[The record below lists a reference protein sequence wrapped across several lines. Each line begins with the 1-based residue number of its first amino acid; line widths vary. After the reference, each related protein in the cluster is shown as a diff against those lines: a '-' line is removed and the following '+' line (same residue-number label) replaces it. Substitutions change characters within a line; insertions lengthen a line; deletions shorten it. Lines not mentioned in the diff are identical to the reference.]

1 MPLFDSVAYP
11 HEFNTAFAM
20 NDTRTRGRLL
30 LALLAAAAPL
40 TLRATDPPPPVLTNF
55 HASAAQQGFSFPPYP
70 AAQAYT
76 ILSATNLS
84 LPSAPDTNF
93 FLAPYYST
101 NVYTNMINGT
111 SVVSTVI
118 QTLYEWRRT
127 NNWSSLDFYRVRVTP
142 MSSNAL
148 LASTV
153 LNRLAYGPTPDDLV
167 SVSNSGPQAYIDQQ
181 LAPELITETANSAH
195 TNLPII
201 QAKLVPVTSF
211 VYSTNA
217 GIADLRAWHIL
228 RAVSAKRQLLEIL
241 LQFLENH
248 FVTQYLKSYTYLQS
262 YYSDGK
268 KLDALAA
275 QFEFL
280 ENDNWRNALLNPQ
293 CTFYDLL
300 KISAESPA
308 MLIYLDTVLS
318 RGDGNNIANENFA
331 RELLELF
338 TFGVD
343 NGYDQN
349 DITTESRAWTG
360 WRLRQV
366 DLANAFNPFALQTT
380 NIIPGSTNT
389 STTTI
394 SNLFGAW
401 VFNYQTTYHNNS
413 NKFVFFWDYTNAAP
427 SMPKTVPARFGAPW
441 AGRAYG
447 LALTNGSGTNGIQD
461 GYQVIQHLA
470 RQPFAEEYISI
481 KLCRVFVHDNFPNP
495 SNDPTN
501 PLYSFYDYSN
511 LANLSAEAQ
520 LVHQCMLAWE
530 DGSPQGQVRDVLRTI
545 FASDLFRSHGA
556 SMQKIK
562 TPLEFTVSAI
572 RALRSSTNGSGLAG
586 SFTAD
591 TDGYA
596 IGGTSESATTPLT
609 RMGNMLLFD
618 RDAPDGYPEVGP
630 PWISAGT
637 LDERSRFVQ
646 SYCIALGQ
654 NGHGGATND
663 AGNCVCSIIGLLK
676 NQLPSASWTDPGAV
690 ADYFLGLLFPGEGA
704 GNLSLYRAACI
715 TYLNDGST
723 DNPVSSTPFSS
734 LTVSSTA
741 GSAYDTRVRGM
752 VGMLMT
758 FPRFQEQ

>member
-1 MPLFDSVAYP
+1 MRKHGCAVAL
-11 HEFNTAFAM
+11 
-20 NDTRTRGRLL
+20 LL
-30 LALLAAAAPL
+30 LAVQIPL
-40 TLRATDPPPPVLTNF
+40 TLRATDPSPPVLTNF
-55 HASAAQQGFSFPPYP
+55 HATATQQGFSFAPYP

-76 ILSATNLS
+76 ILSATNLA
-84 LPSAPDTNF
+84 LPFGADTNF
-93 FLAPYYST
+93 FQAPYNVT
-101 NVYTNMINGT
+101 NVYTNVVNGT
-111 SVVSTVI
+111 NLVTTIV
-118 QTLYEWRRT
+118 QTFYEWRRT
-127 NNWSSLDFYRVRVTP
+127 NSAPPMGFYRVDVTP
-142 MSSNAL
+142 LSSNAL

-153 LNRLAYGPTPDDLV
+153 LNRLAYGPTPDDLAAV
-167 SVSNSGPQAYIDQQ
+167 SSSGPQAYIDEQ
-181 LAPELITETANSAH
+181 LAPELIAETADTAH

-201 QAKLVPVTSF
+201 EAKLVPVTSF

-241 LQFLENH
+241 LQFFENH
-248 FVTQYLKSYTYLQS
+248 FVTQYSKSYSYLQS
-262 YYSDGK
+262 YYTEGH

-280 ENDNWRNALLNPQ
+280 ENDRWRNALLNPQ

-318 RGDGNNIANENFA
+318 RGDGNNVANENYA
-331 RELLELF
+331 RELLELM

-343 NGYDQN
+343 NGYAQS
-349 DITTESRAWTG
+349 DITIQSRAWTG

-366 DLANAFNPFALQTT
+366 DLTNSINPFALQTT

-394 SNLFGAW
+394 SNLYGAW

-413 NKFVFFWDYTNAAP
+413 NKYIFFWDYTNAVP
-427 SMPKTVPARFGAPW
+427 SLPKTVPARFGAPW
-441 AGRAYG
+441 AGNAYG
-447 LALTNGSGTNGIQD
+447 LVLANGSGTNGIQD
-461 GYQVIQHLA
+461 GDQVIQHVA
-470 RQPFAEEYISI
+470 NQPFTEEYISI
-481 KLCRVFVHDNFPNP
+481 KLCRLFVHDDFPNP

-530 DGSPQGQVRDVLRTI
+530 DGNPKGQIRDVLRTI
-545 FASDLFRSHGA
+545 FSSDLFRGASA

-572 RALRSSTNGSGLAG
+572 RALRSSTNGTGLAG

-596 IGGTSESATTPLT
+596 IGGTSESSVTPLT

-618 RDAPDGYPEVGP
+618 RDTPDGYPEYGAA
-630 PWISAGT
+630 WISAGT
-637 LDERSRFVQ
+637 LVERSRFVQ
-646 SYCIALGQ
+646 SYSIAPGQ
-654 NGHGGATND
+654 AGHTGSVND
-663 AGNCVCSIIGLLK
+663 AGNSTCNLVGLLK
-676 NQLPSASWTDPGAV
+676 NQLPTASWTNAGAV
-690 ADYFLGLLFPGEGA
+690 ADCFLGFLFPGEGA
-704 GNLSLYRAACI
+704 GNLSLYRAAC
-715 TYLNDGST
+715 TNYLNNGSA
-723 DNPVSSTPFSS
+723 DNPPSSAPFAS
-734 LTVSSTA
+734 LTVSGTA
-741 GSAYDTRVRGM
+741 GSTYDTRVRGM
-752 VGMLMT
+752 VGLLLT
-758 FPRFQEQ
+758 FQRFQEQ